1 MVYMVVDF
9 EHIRKEKP
17 WCISYLPIR
26 NQISNEKY
34 DNFFNRFN
42 LNSCIPIQTAL
53 AQCSS
58 DFDLR
63 VYEKKLAQRCH
74 VSCHRISSGSLNL
87 NYPRSRLMNVA
98 LVKDIKLINYELM
111 INFVSREIS

>member
-1 MVYMVVDF
+1 VYTIVDF
-9 EHIRKEKP
+9 EHIRIRIEKSSG
-17 WCISYLPIR
+17 ISYLPIR

-34 DNFFNRFN
+34 NNFSSRFN

-53 AQCSS
+53 AQGNS

-63 VYEKKLAQRCH
+63 VYEKKLAQCCH

-87 NYPRSRLMNVA
+87 N
-98 LVKDIKLINYELM
+98 
-111 INFVSREIS
+111 